1 MSHPEQSTFGD
12 TISRGIQDV
21 AALLPLLG
29 TDQCERHVGA
39 ALEKGYIY
47 AAATPL
53 SIFGSLGIVKTSF
66 ATFLAC
72 TTKVFYGGKWF
83 HYAGFGTTASVTS
96 MVTIASGTKLYGAEV
111 KFQELLKEQH
121 LDDPGLIE
129 DVDWFGWEK
138 RTIEND
144 ENPSS
149 RTKWFSFSWTF
160 ALVSGSALSAAISL
174 SPYMYL
180 NQNRWDLPLSWIF
193 PVFRSFGSMLCV
205 TSVQLALQY
214 RIHRIVKSTLLLMKV
229 RKDHPL
235 SYEDADKDMNLVM
248 EARLN
253 SLCLE
258 LKRDCPEKG
267 STEKRDLRRQVD
279 ALLSVDFMLL
289 FHQVVILAGMMM
301 TIAGYVGCF
310 NLVSQSKAKHGPYVW
325 LGMEAF
331 LSVLRMVLWGGNPSW
346 AQGDT
351 GLEIKLRLKPVQG
364 KGGSASD
371 VTCHTEGSV
380 SGFPLITTPHLLSQL
395 SSSKLGVTRQSFVA
409 VSLEDFLTAATPYV
423 GHLRRLELDGISLFL
438 AIIPDIDGPAKRKY
452 LCLTARRND
461 SEWASIS
468 VFVGKNDAEHTVYS
482 SRSRGL
488 RGAHSR
494 SIQLTL
500 EELIISNEPGS
511 AAFIDNRTFHHVMQ
525 YSYALFRRL
534 FVRNPFSSV
543 QTLWTLALPTS
554 FSPERTDPCDVSL
567 TRYDEKYISVRQV
580 KREPMDL
587 ESLLSDPSDNKSS
600 HLVKYGALFVSA
612 LLEIHLCVKN
622 HRFALSMGLSEA
634 AARPLAWEWIR
645 TMGERISS
653 EKKDSRKRSGDRLI
667 DSIDVEDSWDLLSR
681 ELRSL
686 RQIHAESVLFKSWE
700 SLIDAIF
707 GKSGREI
714 PNVNEL
720 FALRP
725 FAVLPDLTAS
735 LQPLLNND
743 ANGTPT
749 QAYLGIIAYVRSPA
763 DHPNESKESMK
774 SQDYGYSNGFGL
786 NLPSSPPRPP
796 KYARGPSEQT
806 LVDEPNTPAE
816 EMSPFKSSSNYE
828 LENSDVG
835 VDETRAMAVA

>member
-83 HYAGFGTTASVTS
+83 HHAGFGTTASVTS

-121 LDDPGLIE
+121 LDDPGLID

-138 RTIEND
+138 RTIESD
-144 ENPSS
+144 ENSS
-149 RTKWFSFSWTF
+149 PRSKWFSFSWTF

-180 NQNRWDLPLSWIF
+180 NQNRWGLPLSWIF

-205 TSVQLALQY
+205 TSVQLALQH
-214 RIHRIVKSTLLLMKV
+214 RIHRIVKSSLLLMKA
-229 RKDHPL
+229 RKDYPL

-253 SLCLE
+253 SLRSE
-258 LKRDCPEKG
+258 LKGDCQENG
-267 STEKRDLRRQVD
+267 SAEKRELRRRVEV
-279 ALLSVDFMLL
+279 LLSVDFMLL
-289 FHQVVILAGMMM
+289 IHQVLILAGMMM

-310 NLVSQSKAKHGPYVW
+310 NLVSESNAKHGPYVW

-351 GLEIKLRLKPVQG
+351 GLEMKLSLVSAQS
-364 KGGSASD
+364 KGDSAPD
-371 VTCHTEGSV
+371 VTSLPEGQVSV
-380 SGFPLITTPHLLSQL
+380 FPLITTPHLLSRL
-395 SSSKLGVTRQSFVA
+395 SSSKSGVPRQSFVA
-409 VSLEDFLTAATPYV
+409 VSLEDFLAAATPYV

-438 AIIPDIDGPAKRKY
+438 AIVPDIDGHAKRKF

-500 EELIISNEPGS
+500 EELIVTNSPGS
-511 AAFIDNRTFHHVMQ
+511 AAYIDNRIFHLVMQ
-525 YSYALFRRL
+525 YSYTLFRRL
-534 FVRNPFSSV
+534 FVRNPFSSI
-543 QTLWTLALPTS
+543 QTLWTLTLPTS
-554 FSPERTDPCDVSL
+554 SSPESTVPCNVLL
-567 TRYDEKYISVRQV
+567 TRYDEKYINTRQV
-580 KREPMDL
+580 KGEPMEL
-587 ESLLSDPSDNKSS
+587 GSLLSDPSDDKSCY
-600 HLVKYGALFVSA
+600 LVKYGALFASA
-612 LLEIHLCVKN
+612 LLEIHLCVEN

-645 TMGERISS
+645 TMGERILL
-653 EKKDSRKRSGDRLI
+653 EKRESRKRTGDRLT

-686 RQIHAESVLFKSWE
+686 RQIRADSVLFKSWE
-700 SLIDAIF
+700 GLMDAIF
-707 GKSGREI
+707 GNSGREI
-714 PNVNEL
+714 PNANEL
-720 FALRP
+720 LELRP
-725 FAVLPDLTAS
+725 FAVLPDLTVR
-735 LQPLLNND
+735 LQPLLVNFSD
-743 ANGTPT
+743 GTHT
-749 QAYLGIIAYVRSPA
+749 QAYLGIIDYVRSPI
-763 DHPNESKESMK
+763 DHPNEFKKSTESKYHG
-774 SQDYGYSNGFGL
+774 QLNTFGP
-786 NLPSSPPRPP
+786 NLPSSSHRAP

-806 LVDEPNTPAE
+806 LVNEPNTPTE
-816 EMSPFKSSSNYE
+816 EMSPFKSFSHDE

-835 VDETRAMAVA
+835 VDETQIIAAA